1 MKCMQ
6 YREQEILL
14 FLLFSLSLSLLAVT
28 VSEREGSVSVSERPF
43 SPFQSISVQTRLFGL
58 FGLVNIRR

>member
-14 FLLFSLSLSLLAVT
+14 FLLFSFSVLAVT
-28 VSEREGSVSVSERPF
+28 VSERDGSVSVSQRPF
-43 SPFQSISVQTRLFGL
+43 GPFRSISVQTGLFSL
-58 FGLVNIRR
+58 FGLVNMRQ

>member
-14 FLLFSLSLSLLAVT
+14 FLLFSLSLLAVT

-43 SPFQSISVQTRLFGL
+43 SPFQSISVQTGLFGL